1 MAECGTDIQTAAQ
14 FLREGNCVAIPTET
28 VYGLAANAF
37 NEKAVSDIFRIKNR
51 PEFDPLIVHTGSID
65 SARLLVREIPPIA
78 EELMRKFWPGP
89 LTLVLPKSTRIPD
102 AVSSGLQT
110 VGIRIPDHPLT
121 LELLNIL
128 EFPLA
133 APSANPFGYV
143 SPTRA
148 EHVATTLGNA
158 IPYILDGGD
167 CSRGIEST
175 IVGFE
180 SGKPVLY
187 RYGSLSVQEIE
198 ELTGPLEIRI
208 NQSSNPVAPGQ
219 VKVHYS
225 PHKPVRTGNPI
236 AGKKAGMIRFKEYAA
251 DYDTSFQKILSP
263 EGDLYIAA
271 RRLYGFLRDWDD
283 SDVDEILV
291 EWVPEGGIGNAINDR
306 LRRACAKG

>member
-1 MAECGTDIQTAAQ
+1 M
-14 FLREGNCVAIPTET
+14 AIPTET

-65 SARLLVREIPPIA
+65 SVRLLVREIPAIA

>member
-65 SARLLVREIPPIA
+65 SARLLVREIPAIA

-236 AGKKAGMIRFKEYAA
+236 AGKKAGMIRFKEYAE